1 LNSKPKSLKPDRPDL
16 SIVIP
21 LFNEAESLR
30 ELHDEICQVCE
41 KNRFSFE
48 VIYVDDC
55 SRDGSYG
62 VLEEIYANDKR
73 VKVLQFRR
81 NLGKSDALAAGFSIA
96 LGWRICTMDGDLQ
109 DDPGEIPGLINTL
122 DQGFDLV
129 SGWKKRRRDPLTKRI
144 PSWFWNRTTSLLTRV
159 KIHDF
164 NCGLKLYRREVIE
177 TIQIYGEL
185 YRYIPALAQWEGFH
199 VTEIPV
205 NHRPRKYGKTKFGA
219 SRFLKGFLDLITVLF
234 LNRYTKRPLHVFGF
248 FGCTSFLAGFG
259 ITLYLVIL
267 RITKKAY
274 LSNRPLLFIGIV
286 LLIIGIQFVSIGL
299 LGEMISRSQPH
310 RYQDTI
316 RRRLGV

>member
-1 LNSKPKSLKPDRPDL
+1 MNSKAKSKRSDRPEL
-16 SIVIP
+16 SIIIP
-21 LFNEAESLR
+21 LYNEAESLK
-30 ELHDEICQVCE
+30 ELHAEICNACE
-41 KNRFSFE
+41 KARLSFE

-55 SRDGSYG
+55 SRDDSYA
-62 VLEEIYANDKR
+62 VLEAMYAGDTR
-73 VKVLQFRR
+73 IKVLQFRR

-96 LGWRICTMDGDLQ
+96 QGRKILTMDADLQ
-109 DDPGEIPGLINTL
+109 DDPAEIPSLVSKL
-122 DQGFDLV
+122 DGFDLV
-129 SGWKKRRRDPLTKRI
+129 SGWKKKRRDPFTKRI
-144 PSWFWNRTTSLLTRV
+144 PSWFWNRTTSMLTKV

-164 NCGLKLYRREVIE
+164 NCGLKIYRREVLDAIH
-177 TIQIYGEL
+177 IHGEL
-185 YRYIPALAQWEGFH
+185 YRYIPALAQWEGFR

-248 FGCTSFLAGFG
+248 FGFFSFLGGFG

-274 LSNRPLLFIGIV
+274 LSNRPLLFIGIL
-286 LLIIGIQFVSIGL
+286 LLILGIQFISIGL
-299 LGEMISRSQPH
+299 LGEMISKSQPQ
-310 RYQDTI
+310 RYEDTI